1 MVTKLCTMPWKASAN
16 TIIGL
21 CMWQLWCFA
30 PCHSHPRPVHF
41 DPLCASAK
49 MIRSRRQSQVT
60 KLAGIWWCYRLPG
73 FCTKQVQSTSAREG
87 QANSDRQ
94 WHKDSRCMKYVAQ
107 PSLELVICLGSK
119 CRDVYIQNCVAHP
132 VLKQFC
138 SFTLACRQRLCSSWN
153 AWESECASCY
163 RVQQVQLVLLQNFF
177 LEPLDRIEEI
187 GWAMRCLRRHQKPL
201 K

>member
-1 MVTKLCTMPWKASAN
+1 M
-16 TIIGL
+16 
-21 CMWQLWCFA
+21 
-30 PCHSHPRPVHF
+30 HF

-49 MIRSRRQSQVT
+49 MIRSRRQWQVT
-60 KLAGIWWCYRLPG
+60 KLAGKWWCYRLPG
-73 FCTKQVQSTSAREG
+73 FCTQQVQSTSAREG

-163 RVQQVQLVLLQNFF
+163 RVQQALFAPTPETF
-177 LEPLDRIEEI
+177 EI
-187 GWAMRCLRRHQKPL
+187 ITANEL
-201 K
+201 KKKVNVIIIGMEMPWTKS